1 MLIPLFTSCV
11 HVFFSTAFEHD
22 QVVLTNRAV
31 IKMYRNNN
39 PDRAPNYN
47 MVAPPANINARQKR
61 VDVNQIPA
69 QKYGRQQVK
78 FEKRVMKDEDDYFN
92 DDEEEEQLTA
102 AKNEEEEEEE
112 IDPLDAFMEGIQ
124 QEVKRDE
131 KKNKNSAKPAS
142 KKEAIRYD
150 IDQEDIEESYYKYME
165 ENPTAGLGTLP
176 SAGDDDNED
185 EIMDYDAD
193 GNPIYKKTKYI
204 DPLPPV
210 DHSQIVYQPFSK
222 NFYIEHEDISQLGY
236 LQVKDLRTKLNVKV
250 MGAKAPK
257 PISSFAHFNFDEQL
271 MKIIRK
277 CEYSQPT
284 PIQAQGVPVVLSG
297 RDLIGIAKTGSGKT
311 AAFIWPLLVHIM
323 DQPDLKIG
331 DGPIGLILAPTRE
344 LSQQIY
350 SETKKFAKA
359 YNIRA
364 VCAYGGGSKWEQ
376 QKDLEAGAEIV
387 IATPGRLIDL
397 VKCKATNLNR
407 VTLLVLD
414 EADRMFAMGFEGKLR
429 SF

>member
-1 MLIPLFTSCV
+1 MASLQSNTPIDS
-11 HVFFSTAFEHD
+11 E
-22 QVVLTNRAV
+22 
-31 IKMYRNNN
+31 MYGNNN

-47 MVAPPANINARQKR
+47 MVAPPANINARRKR

-92 DDEEEEQLTA
+92 DDEEDEQQAA
-102 AKNEEEEEEE
+102 AKNESDEEE
-112 IDPLDAFMEGIQ
+112 IDPLDAFMEGLQ

-131 KKNKNSAKPAS
+131 KKNKSTQQPAG

-150 IDQEDIEESYYKYME
+150 IDQEDVEESYYKYME
-165 ENPTAGLGTLP
+165 ENPTAGLGSLP
-176 SAGDDDNED
+176 SAGDDENEE

-210 DHSQIVYQPFSK
+210 DHSQITYPSFSK
-222 NFYIEHEDISQLGY
+222 NFYIEHEDIAKLGY

-257 PISSFAHFNFDEQL
+257 PVSSFAHFNFDEQL

-397 VKCKATNLNR
+397 VKCKATNLSR

-414 EADRMFAMGFEGKLR
+414 EADRMFAMGFEGEHFMT
-429 SF
+429 SFIEFNSLVI

>member
-1 MLIPLFTSCV
+1 
-11 HVFFSTAFEHD
+11 
-22 QVVLTNRAV
+22 
-31 IKMYRNNN
+31 MYRNN
-39 PDRAPNYN
+39 PDRTPNYN

-61 VDVNQIPA
+61 VDINQIPA
-69 QKYGRQQVK
+69 QRYGRQQVK

-92 DDEEEEQLTA
+92 DDEEDEQQA
-102 AKNEEEEEEE
+102 AVKNESAEEE

-131 KKNKNSAKPAS
+131 KKNKNSQKPAA

-150 IDQEDIEESYYKYME
+150 IDQEDVEESYYKYME

-176 SAGDDDNED
+176 STGDDENED

-210 DHSQIVYQPFSK
+210 DHSQIVYPSFSK
-222 NFYIEHEDISQLGY
+222 NFYIEHEDIAKLGY

-277 CEYSQPT
+277 CEYTQPT

-323 DQPDLKIG
+323 DQPDLKAG

-397 VKCKATNLNR
+397 VKCKATSLSR
-407 VTLLVLD
+407 VTMLVLD
-414 EADRMFAMGFEGKLR
+414 EADRMFAMGFEGKR
-429 SF
+429 FCC

>member
-1 MLIPLFTSCV
+1 
-11 HVFFSTAFEHD
+11 
-22 QVVLTNRAV
+22 
-31 IKMYRNNN
+31 MYRNNN
-39 PDRAPNYN
+39 PDRTQNYN
-47 MVAPPANINARQKR
+47 MVAPPSNINARQKR
-61 VDVNQIPA
+61 VDVNAIPA
-69 QKYGRQQVK
+69 QKYGRQQQVK

-92 DDEEEEQLTA
+92 DDEEDEQQAA
-102 AKNEEEEEEE
+102 AKNEASDEEE

-131 KKNKNSAKPAS
+131 KKNKNSQKPAS
-142 KKEAIRYD
+142 KKEPIRFD
-150 IDQEDIEESYYKYME
+150 IDQEDVEEAYYKYME

-193 GNPIYKKTKYI
+193 GNLIYRKTKYI

-210 DHSQIVYQPFSK
+210 DHSQITYQPFSK
-222 NFYIEHEDISQLGY
+222 NFYIEHEEIAKLGY

-257 PISSFAHFNFDEQL
+257 PVSSFAHFNFDEQL

-277 CEYSQPT
+277 CEYTQPT

-323 DQPDLKIG
+323 DQADLKIG

-397 VKCKATNLNR
+397 VKCKATNLSR
-407 VTLLVLD
+407 
-414 EADRMFAMGFEGKLR
+414 DRK
-429 SF
+429 SVV